1 MKKESDYNNN
11 NDTDFN
17 HNEVNDKHNYGE
29 EEEEDALI
37 LPSVR
42 RMATLFQDDDL
53 TGCRSQKP
61 RRIDLNLKAGEDN
74 SSISIILPRGVVLM
88 SIHEDYNDLNHNLLR

>member
-17 HNEVNDKHNYGE
+17 HNEVNDKHNYE
-29 EEEEDALI
+29 EEEEDTLI

-61 RRIDLNLKAGEDN
+61 RRIDLNLKAGEVLFNIDN
-74 SSISIILPRGVVLM
+74 F
-88 SIHEDYNDLNHNLLR
+88 